1 MELYQVCTGRAWGG
15 GGAGKGVARW
25 SYTRCVQEGH
35 GVVVVLVKGWP
46 GGVVCCG
53 HNIIVFSADDNSRS
67 PSTGARCCQ
76 TGCQSDEEQVHQHN
90 GRSVRVTMAM
100 GIYVA

>member
-46 GGVVCCG
+46 GGVIPGVYRKG
-53 HNIIVFSADDNSRS
+53 
-67 PSTGARCCQ
+67 
-76 TGCQSDEEQVHQHN
+76 
-90 GRSVRVTMAM
+90 M
-100 GIYVA
+100 GWWWCW

>member
-35 GVVVVLVKGWP
+35 GRWSYTRCVQEGHGVVVGLVKGWP
-46 GGVVCCG
+46 GGVIPGVYRKG
-53 HNIIVFSADDNSRS
+53 
-67 PSTGARCCQ
+67 
-76 TGCQSDEEQVHQHN
+76 
-90 GRSVRVTMAM
+90 M
-100 GIYVA
+100 GWWWCW